1 MQYSLLKKNCG
12 EIYTHKIYK
21 LVPLIKSMEG
31 IIEGFGLTK
40 LESKVYLT
48 LLDLGPS
55 LAGII
60 TRKSGI
66 HRRSVY
72 DALERLIQKGLIGY
86 IVKNNRKYFEASN
99 PDRLIELLKE
109 REETINKILP
119 ELKERYARTFEKSET
134 LFFKGKN
141 GLKTVFEDQLSVK
154 KEMLVL
160 GASPLAKDI
169 LQYYF
174 HWFDKRR
181 VERKI
186 KVKLIYNE
194 SERKTRKIKLAEI
207 RYLPKEYHNPAA
219 MNIYGDRVAIIHWS
233 KENPFVILIKDK
245 EIADGYRSYF
255 NLMWEIAKR

>member
-1 MQYSLLKKNCG
+1 M
-12 EIYTHKIYK
+12 
-21 LVPLIKSMEG
+21 
-31 IIEGFGLTK
+31 FGLTK

-48 LLDLGPS
+48 LLDIGPS
-55 LAGII
+55 IAGVI

-72 DALERLIQKGLIGY
+72 DALERLIEKGLVGY

-99 PDRLIELLKE
+99 PDKLLELLKE
-109 REETINKILP
+109 KEELLQEKLP
-119 ELKERYARTFEKSET
+119 RLKEKYENTFEKSET

-154 KEMLVL
+154 KEVLIL
-160 GASPLAKDI
+160 GASTLAREI
-169 LQYYF
+169 LKYYF

-181 VERKI
+181 VEKKI

-194 SERKTRKIKLAEI
+194 SERKKRKIKLAEI

-219 MNIYGDRVAIIHWS
+219 MNVYGDRVAIIHWN
-233 KENPFVILIKDK
+233 KDNPFVILIKDK
-245 EIADGYRSYF
+245 DIADGYKNYF
-255 NLMWEIAKR
+255 NLMWDIAKR